1 MKGNAFIAQ
10 VVEPYAQALMAVAQS
25 QNLVDKFEEDIQS
38 LLGLLENSAD
48 LTQLIGSP
56 LLKPEQKKVVLQQLL
71 AQQIHPLMTNFLML
85 LVDRRRIQLIQGIG
99 NYYQTLLR
107 KLRQTV
113 LAEVTSAVTLTE
125 QQCQEVARKVT
136 AITGSLH
143 VELDTNVDP
152 DLIGGVIIKVG
163 SQVLDASIRGQL
175 RRISLSLGSWP
186 GWSAMS
192 CSPCMNFINRIRA

>member
-25 QNLVDKFEEDIQS
+25 QNLVDKFEEDIQI
-38 LLGLLENSAD
+38 LLGLLDNSAD

-56 LLKPEQKKVVLQQLL
+56 LIKPEQKKVVLQQLL

-175 RRISLSLGSWP
+175 RRISLGLGS
-186 GWSAMS
+186 
-192 CSPCMNFINRIRA
+192 